1 MKTNRL
7 WSKLFMSLSCCLS
20 LMGTAVAED
29 AYPSRP
35 ISIIVPAAPGGT
47 ADIAA
52 RLLADPLSKALG
64 QSVIV
69 ENKGGAAG
77 NIAAQQLLKAK
88 PDGYTLLM
96 QYSGYHL
103 ITPHFMKVKWD
114 PIKDFTPIAQ
124 IVAAPQVLVVK
135 KDLPV
140 NTLAELIQYAKD
152 NPGKLNYGSS
162 GNGSL
167 HHVSAEMLNY
177 LADIKTTNIPYSG
190 AGPALTDLLAG
201 HIDFL
206 LTTPPPLIP
215 YIEAGSIKPLVVT
228 SHNRLMSL
236 PNVPSADE
244 AGLPDLQISSW
255 FSLYA
260 QKDIP
265 TDIVKRL
272 NVEIEKIM
280 TNPAFQEKMKGL
292 GAEGGFVGS
301 EELKKNAQAEFD
313 MWKNL
318 IEKTGL
324 VK

>member
-1 MKTNRL
+1 MKSIY
-7 WSKLFMSLSCCLS
+7 SKIVMGISCCIS
-20 LMGTAVAED
+20 LISTAVAED
-29 AYPSRP
+29 TYPSRP

-77 NIAAQQLLKAK
+77 NIAAQHLLKAK

-114 PIKDFTPIAQ
+114 PIKDFTPVAQ

-140 NTLAELIQYAKD
+140 NTLSELIQYAKEH
-152 NPGKLNYGSS
+152 PGKLNYGSS

-228 SHNRLMSL
+228 SHHRLKSL

-265 TDIVKRL
+265 ADIVKKL

-313 MWKNL
+313 MWSNL